1 MIIHHSDMSNNL
13 RDTVRCLPA
22 QHKHPERCRVHNN
35 TSTNST
41 NKQHA
46 HMYGNISREKTV
58 ISQLNKWFASYLI
71 CKISPLYSRG
81 GFYFSPSTHWL
92 PLIPWVIPS
101 VSQHKASYAWKEG
114 RTKRWREQRRK
125 GSYAEGEEDFFPNS
139 VLLEWKRD
147 VPNVGKSSDICAG
160 SEMTQAVEIFDL
172 MLIWLSLRYE
182 LTNTK
187 LYKLRTRWR
196 DESRIHLKDQK

>member
-1 MIIHHSDMSNNL
+1 MFNNL

-46 HMYGNISREKTV
+46 HMYANISREKTV

-81 GFYFSPSTHWL
+81 GFYFSPSAHWL

-101 VSQHKASYAWKEG
+101 VSQQTSYAWKEG

-125 GSYAEGEEDFFPNS
+125 GSLKEKRIFFQTLCYWNEKEMFLMWENPLTS
-139 VLLEWKRD
+139 V
-147 VPNVGKSSDICAG
+147 
-160 SEMTQAVEIFDL
+160 QAVRWHRQLKSLTLCLFGY
-172 MLIWLSLRYE
+172 LSV
-182 LTNTK
+182 T
-187 LYKLRTRWR
+187 
-196 DESRIHLKDQK
+196 S